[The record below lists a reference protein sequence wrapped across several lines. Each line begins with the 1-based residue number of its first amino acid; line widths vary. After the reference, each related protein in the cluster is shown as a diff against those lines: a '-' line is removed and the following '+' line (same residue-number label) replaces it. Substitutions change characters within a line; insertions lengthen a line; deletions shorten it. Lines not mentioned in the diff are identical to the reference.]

1 MIDSIT
7 RVIDLIFK
15 IIILIVSSMGF
26 ISSIVFIIYSLKNR
40 QIILLMTSLS
50 QSLLCIGIILT
61 VLSVTIPIAIVMM
74 GVGLLGLVIQRNKS
88 KSTGTFTLSTEII
101 NIFKRKN

>member
-7 RVIDLIFK
+7 RVIDYIFK
-15 IIILIVSSMGF
+15 IIIFIVSSMGL
-26 ISSIVFIIYSLKNR
+26 ISSIVFFIYSIKNR
-40 QIILLMTSLS
+40 QLFLLLTSLS

-74 GVGLLGLVIQRNKS
+74 GVGLLGLIILRNKS
-88 KSTGTFTLSTEII
+88 KSTGTFTLSLDKI
-101 NIFKRKN
+101 NILKRNK